1 MDYESLGKRISD
13 RRRALGKTQEDIAF
27 DLGVSRSFYG
37 HIEAGNKIPSLEIL
51 VAIANTLGLSADQ
64 LLVDSLSN
72 SGAVKDSELE
82 YLLLDCTE
90 QEKALITKNA
100 IALREILRGYNL
112 K

>member
-1 MDYESLGKRISD
+1 MDYESLGMRIKQARQEMKKSQEELAYEVGLS
-13 RRRALGKTQEDIAF
+13 RTFLGLVET
-27 DLGVSRSFYG
+27 
-37 HIEAGNKIPSLEIL
+37 GNKAPKLDSL
-51 VAIANTLGLSADQ
+51 VAIANALKVSLDQ

-72 SGAVKDSELE
+72 SGAVKDNELE
-82 YLLLDCTE
+82 YLLLDCTK